1 MLPNRKYSS
10 TSFDK
15 IPINLLISFVW
26 NMLECMSLCVCVC
39 LSSHVTITFFLG
51 SLGDSFLFAIFQLHL
66 KPHITNVNYV
76 RDTKHMS
83 INVVEKWTKT
93 GKISVE
99 IALCIFSY
107 DPPHFPLFLSLS
119 LVFVLI
125 SYLLISFLFA
135 FCIPHLYLWLCAGI
149 HTLT

>member
-1 MLPNRKYSS
+1 MCWSVRLS
-10 TSFDK
+10 
-15 IPINLLISFVW
+15 
-26 NMLECMSLCVCVC
+26 VCVC

-66 KPHITNVNYV
+66 KPHITNVNYG

-119 LVFVLI
+119 CFRPYFIFINFVSFCFLHPAFI
-125 SYLLISFLFA
+125 FVVVCWNSYVNLAEYVCS
-135 FCIPHLYLWLCAGI
+135 LCAK
-149 HTLT
+149 TMAK